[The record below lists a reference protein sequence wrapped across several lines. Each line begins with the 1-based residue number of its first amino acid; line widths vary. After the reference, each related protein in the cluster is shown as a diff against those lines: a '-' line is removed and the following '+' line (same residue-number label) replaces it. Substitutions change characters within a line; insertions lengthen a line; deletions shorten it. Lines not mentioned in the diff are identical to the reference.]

1 MSLVI
6 KLDNNF
12 NDIYMSNYLTIKQAA
27 AATGIS
33 DRQIRRLCYDAK
45 SKEFVTHDEKGRLL
59 VDANYLGQHYPLVN
73 IPKNVKQPKNDN
85 GKSID
90 MSSGLLIDNVK
101 EKVADNLQVRVAL
114 LEQEVRQKNEIIAII
129 TEEKDKRIEVLERA
143 LLLLGEGQKQGNI
156 QEDPIISDLPV
167 KKKNWWNW

>member
-1 MSLVI
+1 
-6 KLDNNF
+6 
-12 NDIYMSNYLTIKQAA
+12 MSNYLTIKQAA
-27 AATGIS
+27 AVTGIS

-73 IPKNVKQPKNDN
+73 TPPVVKYPKNDN

-90 MSSGLLIDNVK
+90 TSNVMPIDNVK
-101 EKVADNLQVRVAL
+101 EEMTDNLRVKVAL

-143 LLLLGEGQKQGNI
+143 LLLLGEGQKQSNVEANYSEG
-156 QEDPIISDLPV
+156 LV
-167 KKKNWWNW
+167 KKRHWWNW

>member
-1 MSLVI
+1 
-6 KLDNNF
+6 
-12 NDIYMSNYLTIKQAA
+12 MSNYLTIKQAA
-27 AATGIS
+27 AVTGIS
-33 DRQIRRLCYDAK
+33 DRQIRRLCYNAK

-73 IPKNVKQPKNDN
+73 TPSVVKYPKNDN

-90 MSSGLLIDNVK
+90 TSNVMPIDNVK
-101 EKVADNLQVRVAL
+101 EEMTDNLRVKVAL

-143 LLLLGEGQKQGNI
+143 LLLLGEGQKQSNVEANYSEG
-156 QEDPIISDLPV
+156 LV
-167 KKKNWWNW
+167 KKRHWWNW